1 MSWLSTYFPDLR
13 PIVWHA
19 IILKSPLLAHSGLS
33 WLFLDDVRKRSVSY
47 TTLQICPKVSE
58 IHFVHAL

>member
-19 IILKSPLLAHSGLS
+19 IILKSPLLAQSGHFNFAPPRTSELS
-33 WLFLDDVRKRSVSY
+33 FD
-47 TTLQICPKVSE
+47 ICCGGSM
-58 IHFVHAL
+58 IMSICG